1 MASISLATEDELSE
15 AVGLR
20 LAIDA
25 GLAVHQCFRRD
36 GNGYLKVQ
44 IGKFCEIAR
53 FQPVVVMT
61 DLDRARCPATLI
73 ETWLSGRRRPAN
85 LLVRIAVREVESW
98 LLADHK
104 AIRGL
109 LAVERFA
116 LPQEPDS
123 LPDPKALLLRFASRA
138 PRAVREDLLSVRG
151 AIASQGLGYN
161 NRLCDMV
168 RSDWDPERASVHSPS
183 LRRTRQRLADLAQ
196 RL

>member
-25 GLAVHQCFRRD
+25 GLDVDQCFRR
-36 GNGYLKVQ
+36 GGSGYLRIQ
-44 IGKFCEIAR
+44 IAKFCEIAR
-53 FQPVVVMT
+53 IRPVVVMT

-73 ETWLSGRRRPAN
+73 ETWLNGRRRPAN

-104 AIRGL
+104 TMRGML
-109 LAVERFA
+109 SGDRIA
-116 LPQEPDS
+116 LPQAPDS
-123 LPDPKALLLRFASRA
+123 LPDPKASLLRLACRA
-138 PRAVREDLLSVRG
+138 PRAVREDLLPARG

-161 NRLCDMV
+161 NRLCGLV
-168 RSDWDPERASVHSPS
+168 RSDWDPERASVLSPS
-183 LRRTRQRLADLAQ
+183 LRRTRQRLAELAQ